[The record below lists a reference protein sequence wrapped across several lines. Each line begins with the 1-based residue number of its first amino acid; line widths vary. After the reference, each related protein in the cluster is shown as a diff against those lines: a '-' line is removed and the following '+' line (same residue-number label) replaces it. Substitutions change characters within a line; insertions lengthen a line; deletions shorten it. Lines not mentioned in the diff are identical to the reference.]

1 MHSLGPIGSAAGFL
15 IACDARTA
23 ANRLWPLGFF
33 AVGRRGASRSADA
46 WDIFWRSHSLT
57 HAAVTRCSEIGS
69 RSFFGNWHAIRR
81 TKKNLV
87 GCVCSDLIDSYK
99 IIGAFRFGKAF

>member
-33 AVGRRGASRSADA
+33 WLRRPRCISRSVGCVGHFLALA
-46 WDIFWRSHSLT
+46 HTL
-57 HAAVTRCSEIGS
+57 VTRRWFS
-69 RSFFGNWHAIRR
+69 GNWHAIRR
-81 TKKNLV
+81 TKKKIVWILRL
-87 GCVCSDLIDSYK
+87 DLMDIAK
-99 IIGAFRFGKAF
+99 RLQF